1 MNLLILKSTAT
12 LLPTRYVLTI
22 LWDLSNEVLHEV
34 LPQGASE
41 IQAVKLLVIQVY
53 LIKKAFF
60 NTFDFDML

>member
-1 MNLLILKSTAT
+1 MNLLIIQSTAT
-12 LLPTRYVLTI
+12 LLPTIYVLTI

-60 NTFDFDML
+60 STFDFDML

>member
-1 MNLLILKSTAT
+1 MHK
-12 LLPTRYVLTI
+12 
-22 LWDLSNEVLHEV
+22 V

-60 NTFDFDML
+60 STFDFDML